1 MLNLLSLFAALTLG
15 FSEEHPYEEAQVRAY
30 VRRVAEGDADAAA
43 ALYRSTVV
51 PVFRAVRPLCRSEHE
66 AEDVVQE
73 TYAKALEAIGRYREE
88 PRARFL
94 SWLMTI
100 ALNVAR
106 KRYRL
111 RQREVVSTDVATSRT
126 DEMGSHDVDA
136 GEQIDRAR
144 GAKALLAA
152 LGELDETQREVVTL
166 RYGAELSA
174 KEVAEASGLTESN
187 VRKICERQRKVLATR
202 IESLLGETGET
213 K

>member
-15 FSEEHPYEEAQVRAY
+15 FPEEQPYEEAQVRAH
-30 VRRVAEGDADAAA
+30 VHSVAEGDADAGA
-43 ALYRSTVV
+43 ALYRATVV
-51 PVFRAVRPLCRSEHE
+51 PIFRAVRPLCRSEQE

-106 KRYRL
+106 KRVRL
-111 RQREVVSTDVATSRT
+111 RRREVVSTEVATSRT
-126 DEMGSHDVDA
+126 DEMGSHDADA

-144 GAKALLAA
+144 GAKALLTA
-152 LGELDETQREVVTL
+152 LDELPERQREIVTL

-174 KEVAEASGLTESN
+174 KEVAEACDLTESN
-187 VRKICERQRKVLATR
+187 VRKVCERQRKVLAAR

-213 K
+213 T